1 VRAVANKSSAEGL
14 PSQTREK
21 VQAYG
26 GKKLKVEVTPRKSE
40 SPKYQPH
47 TGKVAGA
54 YQKLGG
60 LGPSVGD
67 ERWKQAAGRRKN
79 MIRFSSNVNE
89 VNRQVLGG
97 RSEDSD
103 EDASNMSVN
112 PNVTALK
119 ERREKALEYAKSIKK
134 PKANISSVE
143 PLPEERFQEYD
154 NNQYLL
160 ENQKIKMLFN

>member
-1 VRAVANKSSAEGL
+1 
-14 PSQTREK
+14 
-21 VQAYG
+21 
-26 GKKLKVEVTPRKSE
+26 
-40 SPKYQPH
+40 
-47 TGKVAGA
+47 
-54 YQKLGG
+54 
-60 LGPSVGD
+60 
-67 ERWKQAAGRRKN
+67 